1 MQQLVLKG
9 KIKKEEK
16 FLEEKVVDITTI
28 DRVRG
33 LD

>member
-1 MQQLVLKG
+1 MQQLVLKE
-9 KIKKEEK
+9 KSKKEEK
-16 FLEEKVVDITTI
+16 VLEERVVDITTI

>member
-1 MQQLVLKG
+1 MQQLRLKE
-9 KIKKEEK
+9 KIRKEEK
-16 FLEEKVVDITTI
+16 EEKVVDITTI